1 MTTRADHE
9 NNSYTVAGAIAAVI
23 MGVKNAQ
30 ADPLA
35 WAEATHLL
43 VQYRQPYFLKTS
55 AAEQLLKTLSKVQN
69 NGD

>member
-1 MTTRADHE
+1 MTTRVE
-9 NNSYTVAGAIAAVI
+9 SESNSYMVAGAVAAII

-43 VQYRQPYFLKTS
+43 VQFRQPYFLKLHG
-55 AAEQLLKTLSKVQN
+55 ERLLNILSN
-69 NGD
+69 DEAR